1 MFAAESVACDHARM
15 YNHPPMQLH
24 HRITYCVAGV
34 VISFLIAAPAYSQ
47 ARPTEQAGQQQ
58 PQLSENAFKNIQ
70 VLRGIPVK
78 EFMETMGFFAASLS
92 LNCTDCHGDASAS
105 NWADYAT
112 DTPMKNTAR
121 RMVVMVNAINKA
133 SFGGSRS
140 VTCYTCHRGSQRP
153 KVVPSL
159 EIQYG
164 EPPPDDPDEV
174 EPLPLVRPTATAEQI
189 LDRYINAIGGAAA
202 IAKLTSFTAKGT
214 YEGFD
219 SDFEKVPVDVYA
231 KAPDLRATVV
241 HMKGGDVTS
250 TFDGRD
256 AWAAEPNDLAPVPL
270 IQLVGANLIGARLDA
285 QLSFPGEIKQLLKDW
300 RVNFP
305 PVNIGDKPMQVV
317 QGSMTDGTPVKLY
330 FDKAS
335 GLLVRQTR
343 YSPTAVGTVAARVD
357 YSDYRALPGL
367 GVKVPFNWQGTW
379 VDGRSTINLTSV
391 QPNEAIDAATFAKP
405 APPR

>member
-1 MFAAESVACDHARM
+1 MQSLHRRTRYIATVA
-15 YNHPPMQLH
+15 
-24 HRITYCVAGV
+24 
-34 VISFLIAAPAYSQ
+34 IACLLSASSLYSQ
-47 ARPTEQAGQQQ
+47 ARP
-58 PQLSENAFKNIQ
+58 QLSEDAFKNVQ

-105 NWADYAT
+105 NWANYAT
-112 DTPMKNTAR
+112 DTPLKNTAR

-133 SFGGSRS
+133 NFAGTPS

-159 EIQYG
+159 EAQYG
-164 EPPPDDPDEV
+164 EPPADDPDEV
-174 EPLPLVRPTATAEQI
+174 EPLASIRPTATADQI
-189 LDRYINAIGGAAA
+189 LDKYIEAIGGSAAVG
-202 IAKLTSFTAKGT
+202 KLTSFTAKGT
-214 YEGFD
+214 YDGFD

-241 HMKGGDVTS
+241 HMKGGEVTS
-250 TFDGRD
+250 TYDGHD
-256 AWAAEPNDLAPVPL
+256 AWVAEPTDLAPVPL
-270 IQLVGANLIGARLDA
+270 IQLVRANLGGARLDA
-285 QLSFPGEIKQLLKDW
+285 QLSFPGQIKQLLTDW

-317 QGSMTDGTPVKLY
+317 QGSMPDRTRVKLY

-343 YSPTAVGTVAARVD
+343 YSPTAVGTVSARVD

-367 GVKVPFNWQGTW
+367 GVKIPFNWQVTW

-391 QPNEAIDAATFAKP
+391 QPNAPIDAAKFAKP
-405 APPR
+405 NPPR

>member
-1 MFAAESVACDHARM
+1 MEF
-15 YNHPPMQLH
+15 NHQ
-24 HRITYCVAGV
+24 ITYYVAGMA
-34 VISFLIAAPAYSQ
+34 IASLLNAAPAYSQ
-47 ARPTEQAGQQQ
+47 ARPTGQTGQQK
-58 PQLSENAFKNIQ
+58 PLLSEEAFKNIQ

-105 NWADYAT
+105 NWANYAT
-112 DTPMKNTAR
+112 DTPLKNTAR

-133 SFGGSRS
+133 SFGGTTSI
-140 VTCYTCHRGSQRP
+140 TCYTCHRGNQRP
-153 KVVPSL
+153 KVIPSL
-159 EIQYG
+159 EAQYG
-164 EPPPDDPDEV
+164 EPPADDPDEV
-174 EPLPLVRPTATAEQI
+174 TPLPTVRPTATAEQI
-189 LDRYINAIGGAAA
+189 LDKYIQALGGAAA
-202 IAKLTSFTAKGT
+202 VAKLTSFTGKGT

-241 HMKGGDVTS
+241 HMKSGDVTS
-250 TFDGRD
+250 TYDGRD
-256 AWAAEPNDLAPVPL
+256 AWVAEPNELAPVPVM
-270 IQLVGANLIGARLDA
+270 QLVAANLGGARLDA
-285 QLSFPGEIKQLLKDW
+285 QLSFPAQTKQVLTNW
-300 RVNFP
+300 RVDFP
-305 PVNIGDKPMQVV
+305 PLNIADKPVQVV
-317 QGSMTDGTPVKLY
+317 QGLMPDGTRVKLY

-367 GVKVPFNWQGTW
+367 GVKIPFNWQVTW
-379 VDGRSTINLTSV
+379 VDGRSTFILQSV
-391 QPNEAIDAATFAKP
+391 QPNVTIDAAKFAKP

>member
-1 MFAAESVACDHARM
+1 MKDSSGMIFCGARLVLSCLFVAAVFA
-15 YNHPPMQLH
+15 
-24 HRITYCVAGV
+24 
-34 VISFLIAAPAYSQ
+34 Q
-47 ARPTEQAGQQQ
+47 ARPAGQEAAAQK
-58 PQLSENAFKNIQ
+58 PQISEEAFKNIK

-78 EFMETMGFFAASLS
+78 EFMNTMGFFAASLS
-92 LNCTDCHGDASAS
+92 LNCTDCHGSASAS
-105 NWADYAT
+105 DWANYAT
-112 DTPMKNTAR
+112 DTPLKIRAR
-121 RMVVMVNAINKA
+121 QMITMVKAINDA
-133 SFGGSRS
+133 NFGGRPF
-140 VTCYTCHRGSQRP
+140 VTCYTCHRGSQKP
-153 KVVPSL
+153 KAIPSL
-159 EIQYG
+159 AAQYG
-164 EPPPDDPDEV
+164 EPPPDDPDEIEMV
-174 EPLPLVRPTATAEQI
+174 PGVRVTATADQV
-189 LDRYINAIGGAAA
+189 LDKYIQALGGAQALGR
-202 IAKLTSFTAKGT
+202 LTSFTAKGT

-219 SDFEKVPVDVYA
+219 SDFGKVPVDLYA

-285 QLSFPGEIKQLLKDW
+285 QLFFPGQIKQLLKDW

-367 GVKVPFNWQGTW
+367 GVKVPFNWQVPW

-391 QPNEAIDAATFAKP
+391 QPNVAIDAAKFAKP

>member
-1 MFAAESVACDHARM
+1 MKPNNR
-15 YNHPPMQLH
+15 
-24 HRITYCVAGV
+24 RTYYVAGL
-34 VISFLIAAPAYSQ
+34 VIASLLTAAPAYSQ
-47 ARPTEQAGQQQ
+47 K
-58 PQLSENAFKNIQ
+58 PQLSEDAFKNVQ

-105 NWADYAT
+105 SWANYAT

-133 SFGGSRS
+133 NFAGTPSI
-140 VTCYTCHRGSQRP
+140 TCYTCHRGSQRP

-159 EIQYG
+159 EVQYG
-164 EPPPDDPDEV
+164 EPPADDPDEI
-174 EPLPLVRPTATAEQI
+174 EPLLSIKPTATAEQI
-189 LDRYINAIGGAAA
+189 LDKYIEVIGGAGAVG
-202 IAKLTSFTAKGT
+202 KLTSYTAKGT

-219 SDFEKVPVDVYA
+219 SDFEKVPVDIYA
-231 KAPDLRATVV
+231 KAPDLRAMVV
-241 HMKGGDVTS
+241 HMKNGEVTS
-250 TFDGRD
+250 TYDGRE
-256 AWAAEPNDLAPVPL
+256 AWVAEPNELAPVPVM
-270 IQLVGANLIGARLDA
+270 QLVGANLGGARLDA
-285 QLSFPGEIKQLLKDW
+285 QLSFPGPIKQLLTNW

-317 QGSMTDGTPVKLY
+317 QGSMADGTRVKLF

-357 YSDYRALPGL
+357 YSDYRALPGI
-367 GVKVPFNWQGTW
+367 GVKIPHNLQITW
-379 VDGRSTINLTSV
+379 VDGRSTIILQSV
-391 QPNEAIDAATFAKP
+391 QPNAAVDAAKFARP

>member
-1 MFAAESVACDHARM
+1 M
-15 YNHPPMQLH
+15 YNDAAMKPNN
-24 HRITYCVAGV
+24 RRTYYVAGL
-34 VISFLIAAPAYSQ
+34 VIASLLTAAPAYSQ
-47 ARPTEQAGQQQ
+47 K
-58 PQLSENAFKNIQ
+58 PQLSEDAFKNVQ

-105 NWADYAT
+105 SWANYAT

-133 SFGGSRS
+133 NFAGTPSI
-140 VTCYTCHRGSQRP
+140 TCYTCHRGSQRP

-159 EIQYG
+159 EVQYG
-164 EPPPDDPDEV
+164 EPPADDPDEI
-174 EPLPLVRPTATAEQI
+174 EPLPSIKPTATAEQI
-189 LDRYINAIGGAAA
+189 LDKYIEVIGGAAA
-202 IAKLTSFTAKGT
+202 VGKLTSYTAKGT

-219 SDFEKVPVDVYA
+219 SDFEKVPVDIYA
-231 KAPDLRATVV
+231 KAPDLRAMVV
-241 HMKGGDVTS
+241 HMKSGDVTS
-250 TFDGRD
+250 TYDGRE
-256 AWAAEPNDLAPVPL
+256 AWVAEPNELAPVPVM
-270 IQLVGANLIGARLDA
+270 QLVGANLGGARLDA
-285 QLSFPGEIKQLLKDW
+285 QLSFPGPIKQLLTNW

-305 PVNIGDKPMQVV
+305 PVNIGDKPMQIV
-317 QGSMTDGTPVKLY
+317 QGSMADGTRVKLF

-357 YSDYRALPGL
+357 YSDYRALPGI
-367 GVKVPFNWQGTW
+367 GVKIPHNLQITW
-379 VDGRSTINLTSV
+379 VDGRSTIILQSV
-391 QPNEAIDAATFAKP
+391 QPNAAVDAAKFARP

>member
-1 MFAAESVACDHARM
+1 MKPGWRTTR
-15 YNHPPMQLH
+15 Y
-24 HRITYCVAGV
+24 VAGLV
-34 VISFLIAAPAYSQ
+34 MACLFSASSLNSQ
-47 ARPTEQAGQQQ
+47 TRPTGQAGEQK
-58 PQLSENAFKNIQ
+58 PQLAEEAFTNIQ

-105 NWADYAT
+105 DWAKYAT
-112 DTPMKNTAR
+112 DTPLKNTAR
-121 RMVVMVNAINKA
+121 RMMNMVNAINKA
-133 SFGGSRS
+133 NFAGKPS
-140 VTCYTCHRGSQRP
+140 VTCYTCHRGNQRP
-153 KVVPSL
+153 KVIPSL
-159 EIQYG
+159 EAQYG
-164 EPPPDDPDEV
+164 EPLPEDPDEV
-174 EPLPLVRPTATAEQI
+174 ESLAAVRPTATADQI
-189 LDRYINAIGGAAA
+189 LDKYIQAIGGTAAA
-202 IAKLTSFTAKGT
+202 ARLTSFMAKGT

-250 TFDGRD
+250 TYDGRG
-256 AWAAEPNDLAPVPL
+256 AWVAEPGTLAPVPL
-270 IQLVGANLIGARLDA
+270 IQLVAADLGGARLDA
-285 QLSFPGEIKQLLKDW
+285 QLSFPGEIKQLLTNW

-305 PVNIGDKPMQVV
+305 AISIGDHPVQVV
-317 QGSMTDGTPVKLY
+317 QGAMADGTRVKLY
-330 FDKAS
+330 FDKGS

-343 YSPTAVGTVAARVD
+343 YSPTAVGTVATRVD

-367 GVKVPFNWQGTW
+367 GVKVPFNWQVTW

-391 QPNEAIDAATFAKP
+391 EPNVPIDAAKFAKP